1 MLWIISIISA
11 ILVYFF
17 TNLQKK
23 SFDLGFFIHRPGS
36 VCSFGVLMG
45 KIMTVLLLIQSI
57 FIFKQSHINSVKK
70 ITLYLLI
77 LGIILS
83 FMNSWLQ
90 RRLIIVFIIQGFLLY
105 SLSK

>member
-1 MLWIISIISA
+1 
-11 ILVYFF
+11 
-17 TNLQKK
+17 
-23 SFDLGFFIHRPGS
+23 
-36 VCSFGVLMG
+36 MG